1 MRFCNIFSIIAV
13 ANSFRMQRMGTN
25 PKFGNRISLKTSL
38 SMESDA
44 IPHGGVLVN
53 TMITSKQDIANA
65 ILKCDY
71 EVELDERQLC
81 DVELIMQGGFSPLT
95 GYMD

>member
-65 ILKCDY
+65 ILYAIDTPNHVNVN
-71 EVELDERQLC
+71 EI
-81 DVELIMQGGFSPLT
+81 LIRPITQ
-95 GYMD
+95 DR